1 MYMSDVNVFHKGVE
15 NLGYYVGKD
24 SYKHGYC
31 GKLDVNDLRKV
42 LRFSDLSERNMR
54 RGVCQQHPRRKF
66 TNPHSLMR
74 LYETNSQGVDNIAVL
89 RV

>member
-1 MYMSDVNVFHKGVE
+1 MSDVNVFHKGVE

-24 SYKHGYC
+24 SYMLCNC

-54 RGVCQQHPRRKF
+54 GRVCQQHPRRKF
-66 TNPHSLMR
+66 TNPHR
-74 LYETNSQGVDNIAVL
+74 LIGG
-89 RV
+89 